1 MRLALDDD
9 TAAGPEPQTAVRP
22 MTVGEWHTAIADA
35 APGKRIRD
43 AYQISRLNAQM
54 MIAGIMGG
62 MLITAFALLPFTFCV
77 SHRTWAVMLCI
88 AAAFGIL
95 GIVIRLIDRILVTMD
110 VRLLSL
116 AARNAR

>member
-1 MRLALDDD
+1 MQSALDDD

-22 MTVGEWHTAIADA
+22 MTVGEWHAAIAA
-35 APGKRIRD
+35 AVPGERIRD

-54 MIAGIMGG
+54 MIVGIIGG
-62 MLITAFALLPFTFCV
+62 MLITALVLVPFIFCV
-77 SHRTWAVMLCI
+77 SYRTWAVMLGV

-95 GIVIRLIDRILVTMD
+95 AIGMRIIDRMLGTMD

-116 AARNAR
+116 AARSTR

>member
-9 TAAGPEPQTAVRP
+9 TAAGLEPQKAVRP
-22 MTVGEWHTAIADA
+22 MTVGQWHAAIADA
-35 APGKRIRD
+35 APGERIRD

-54 MIAGIMGG
+54 MVAGIIGG
-62 MLITAFALLPFTFCV
+62 MLITALVLMPFVFCV
-77 SHRTWAVMLCI
+77 SYRTWAVMLCV

-95 GIVIRLIDRILVTMD
+95 GIGMRLIDRMLASMD

-116 AARNAR
+116 AARSTR